1 MTIFK
6 QIIDRKIPASI
17 VYETENVLAFRDI
30 NPQAPV
36 HIIVIP
42 KKELTNL
49 NDVQAEDKAILGEL
63 LLAIPEIA
71 KKEGIFESGYRVI
84 SNTGRDSHQ
93 EVQHLHLHI
102 LGGEDLGRDIVKKP

>member
-1 MTIFK
+1 MTVFK

-36 HIIVIP
+36 HIILIT
-42 KKELTNL
+42 KKEIENL
-49 NDVQAEDKAILGEL
+49 NYLSEEDIKIYGEL
-63 LLAIPEIA
+63 LLAIPKIAEI
-71 KKEGIFESGYRVI
+71 EGIKDTGYRII

-93 EVQHLHLHI
+93 EVKHLHLHI
-102 LGGEDLGRDIVKKP
+102 LGGRDLGSKILAD

>member
-1 MTIFK
+1 MTVFK

-36 HIIVIP
+36 HIILIT
-42 KKELTNL
+42 KKEIENL
-49 NDVQAEDKAILGEL
+49 NYLNEEDKEIYGEL
-63 LLAIPEIA
+63 LLAIPKIAEI
-71 KKEGIFESGYRVI
+71 EGIKDTGYRII

-93 EVQHLHLHI
+93 EVKHLHLHI
-102 LGGEDLGRDIVKKP
+102 LGGRDLGSKILAD